1 MGAGEVHFGEVAAD
15 VYTQSLVYVDCM
27 SNAEHELQG
36 LPQPLGMHELGST
49 IIKGNYPGEHS
60 VTIFQSMGKYGTSFA
75 ICRKYPVLIL
85 SVILV
90 FSLIVFQAWLLRMLV
105 WPKLFRMHSCPMQ
118 SNLRNPQP
126 STHSRSRHSRLSIGF
141 IPYMN
146 C

>member
-75 ICRKYPVLIL
+75 ICRKYLVLIL

-90 FSLIVFQAWLLRMLV
+90 FSHILSHCIPGMASEDACVAEAVQNALLSDA
-105 WPKLFRMHSCPMQ
+105 K
-118 SNLRNPQP
+118 
-126 STHSRSRHSRLSIGF
+126 
-141 IPYMN
+141 
-146 C
+146 